1 MKKGTSTTKKS
12 GGGVETKYL
21 MGESKS
27 MWNFALCPGW
37 TKVEAESLVILL
49 QYYGVG
55 KWS

>member
-1 MKKGTSTTKKS
+1 MKKNTSTSKK

-27 MWNFALCPGW
+27 MWNIALCPGW
-37 TKVEAESLVILL
+37 TKVEAESLVVLL

>member
-1 MKKGTSTTKKS
+1 MKKVTNTTKNA